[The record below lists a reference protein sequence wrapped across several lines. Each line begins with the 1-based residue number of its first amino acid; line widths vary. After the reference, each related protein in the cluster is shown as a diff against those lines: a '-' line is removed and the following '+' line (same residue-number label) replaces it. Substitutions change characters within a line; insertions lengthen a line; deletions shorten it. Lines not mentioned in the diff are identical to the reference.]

1 LKAGLR
7 SPTLRESKKPPATI
21 ERVSF
26 SPKKSTAL
34 ITVTSGSS
42 VDTKEAFAA
51 PILPSPAKNDQK
63 ATTVEKNAIASVAV
77 TPKALS
83 GSDTPLERAMHKY
96 DTEALRIMKALPAIA
111 VLVPTTRELMM
122 MYSEYT
128 QAAER
133 ARAMPFQSPLPE
145 SPMTN
150 MQPPLAHIKARRLFL
165 ETFSWAMTKPSKT
178 TRAGYA

>member
-1 LKAGLR
+1 MSTTGRKNHRLLPGIAACCLHPLKAGLR

-96 DTEALRIMKALPAIA
+96 DTEALRIMKALPAI
-111 VLVPTTRELMM
+111 V
-122 MYSEYT
+122 
-128 QAAER
+128 
-133 ARAMPFQSPLPE
+133 QSLC
-145 SPMTN
+145 
-150 MQPPLAHIKARRLFL
+150 PPPG
-165 ETFSWAMTKPSKT
+165 S
-178 TRAGYA
+178 